1 MTVYIDILLLENI
14 AINFIILA
22 ATSHFSRVRVG
33 IGRLLL
39 GAFVGAVYVLA
50 AFCPGFEVYFT
61 LIAKLILSFVI
72 IAVTFWPEKL
82 KDFIR
87 LTVVFYLVS
96 FVFGGAAFG
105 LFYFLNSGGAIY
117 NGVFYISNF
126 PLKILMLSAV
136 IAYIVIKLS
145 WDFVRGKVTRENI
158 MVPIS
163 IRVKDKSISLQGLI
177 DTGNSLKDPISNLP
191 VIVVE
196 YNAVKELLPAEI
208 CELFTQG
215 AENDLDLLSNAIV
228 NTNWVSRFRLIPFS
242 SLGKENG
249 MLIGFKPDS
258 VEVGDER
265 CKQDYHEIIVGIY
278 NRNLSHDQSYKAL
291 LSLELVS

>member
-1 MTVYIDILLLENI
+1 MTVYIDVLLLENI

-22 ATSHFSRVRVG
+22 ATSHFSRVSVG
-33 IGRLLL
+33 IWRLLL
-39 GAFVGAVYVLA
+39 GASVGAIYVLA

-61 LIAKLILSFVI
+61 LLAKLILSFVI
-72 IAVTFWPEKL
+72 IAITFWPEKL
-82 KDFIR
+82 KEFIR

-105 LFYFLNSGGAIY
+105 LFYFLNSSGTIY

-126 PLKILMLSAV
+126 PLKTLILSSV
-136 IAYIVIKLS
+136 VAYIVIKLS
-145 WDFVRGKVTRENI
+145 WDFVKGKVTRENI
-158 MVPIS
+158 MVTVS
-163 IRVKDKSISLQGLI
+163 IRFKEKSISLKGLI

-191 VIVVE
+191 VIIVE

-208 CELFTQG
+208 CEVFTQG
-215 AENDLDLLSNAIV
+215 AENDLDLLSKAVV
-228 NTNWVSRFRLIPFS
+228 NTNWVNRFRLIPFS

-258 VEVGDER
+258 VEVGEESR
-265 CKQDYHEIIVGIY
+265 KHDYQEIIVGIY
-278 NRNLSHDQSYKAL
+278 NRSLSHDQSYKAL
-291 LSLELVS
+291 LSLELIG